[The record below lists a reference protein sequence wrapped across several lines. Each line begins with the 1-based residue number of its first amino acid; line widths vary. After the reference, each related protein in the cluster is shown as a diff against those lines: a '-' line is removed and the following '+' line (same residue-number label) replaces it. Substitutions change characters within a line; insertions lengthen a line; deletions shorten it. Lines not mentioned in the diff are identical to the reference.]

1 MKNAPE
7 KIYLQVCE
15 ENECDADFYDHEGV
29 TWCHEKI
36 HDSDIEYNRAD
47 IAQTNRGPLN
57 HHEFGFWWFEIGS
70 GLHPLEGEDQEQH
83 AYRIASAAWAAA
95 HAVKE

>member
-1 MKNAPE
+1 MKYGCHNRAPYKE
-7 KIYLQVCE
+7 PIRMSPVCE
-15 ENECDADFYDHEGV
+15 YTKTDLGQADARCDGCK
-29 TWCHEKI
+29 WREKKMK
-36 HDSDIEYNRAD
+36 EKKE
-47 IAQTNRGPLN
+47 LN